1 MLTFLK
7 LAGTMLILAAI
18 FVWSF
23 GVRKMANS
31 GFFQHI
37 DTLTVLVILGLL
49 FLLVVMI
56 YGIKKIWIPAIVLF
70 LAGWN

>member
-1 MLTFLK
+1 MIKLLK
-7 LAGTMLILAAI
+7 LTGTMLILAAI
-18 FVWSF
+18 FAWSF
-23 GVRKMANS
+23 GVRKMYNS

-49 FLLVVMI
+49 FLLVVMV
-56 YGIKKIWIPAIVLF
+56 YGIKKIWIPAIVLL